1 MTTFSEQ
8 LRKYRIKKGLTQQEL
23 ASLLNINRV
32 SYARWENNSREPN
45 LETIVKLAKILDTTT
60 DNLLGQTIYSR
71 IDSPRFLDDF
81 DVSDIKQFSK
91 EELDKLKWAI
101 MFEVTNNKVKA
112 LRLKDDLI
120 LKYHLDVEER
130 EILNTIFAEVQKEM
144 SDLFH
149 FRN

>member
-1 MTTFSEQ
+1 MSTFSEQ

-45 LETIVKLAKILDTTT
+45 LETVVKLAKI
-60 DNLLGQTIYSR
+60 
-71 IDSPRFLDDF
+71 F

>member
-1 MTTFSEQ
+1 
-8 LRKYRIKKGLTQQEL
+8 
-23 ASLLNINRV
+23 
-32 SYARWENNSREPN
+32 
-45 LETIVKLAKILDTTT
+45 
-60 DNLLGQTIYSR
+60 
-71 IDSPRFLDDF
+71 
-81 DVSDIKQFSK
+81 
-91 EELDKLKWAI
+91 

>member
-1 MTTFSEQ
+1 MSTFSEQ

-144 SDLFH
+144 SDLLH